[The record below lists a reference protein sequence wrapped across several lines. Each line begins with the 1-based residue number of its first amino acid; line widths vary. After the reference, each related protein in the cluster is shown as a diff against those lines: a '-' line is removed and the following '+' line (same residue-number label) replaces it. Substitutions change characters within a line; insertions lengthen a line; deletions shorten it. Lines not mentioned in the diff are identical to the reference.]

1 MNWVDEVVDKHKEFE
16 SPLSFWR
23 WAALASISAVVK
35 DNIWINQNAFN
46 TYPNIYVMFHAD
58 SGLKKGPPVNMAKKL
73 VTLVGNNRVI
83 GGRSSIQGIMKKMAT
98 VVSEQGKPILKSAS
112 AFICSSELSAAIVGD
127 KVATDILTD
136 LYDRSYNSENYESLL
151 KMEQFDLKAPIVTML
166 SATNE
171 SHSSDF
177 FSQKDIGGGFFART
191 FVIYE
196 NEENRSNPLIVA
208 ATDADKIDY
217 VQLSKYLIELS
228 KLKGAFRPLGM
239 REKTEFHTI
248 EIPDPVTKNIDYYTE
263 AGEIYYHWYYRFKS
277 EIKGVKDPTGTLN
290 RFGTSVLK
298 VAMLLSLAEKPE
310 LIIRPES
317 MNEAIEICE
326 KLVGNVRKITL
337 GKSTPNDSTEAN
349 RKMILIRELLE
360 RDGFKISRAQ
370 LLKKYWL
377 QGNVVEW
384 DNTILSAEASGLLAV
399 DKVGPNIIY
408 TMPEERAKELQE
420 WLKGKRNQV

>member
-23 WAALASISAVVK
+23 WAALAAISAVVK

-73 VTLVGNNRVI
+73 VTLVANNRVI

-98 VVSEQGKPILKSAS
+98 TQSEQGKRIVKGAS

-171 SHSSDF
+171 SHSADF
-177 FSQKDIGGGFFART
+177 FTQKDIGGGFFART

-208 ATDADKIDY
+208 STEADKIDY
-217 VQLSKYLIELS
+217 TELSKYLVTLS
-228 KLKGAFRPLGM
+228 NLNGPFRPLGV
-239 REKTEFHTI
+239 REKTEHHTI
-248 EIPDPVTKNIDYYTE
+248 EIEDPYTKRVEYYDE

-310 LIIRPES
+310 LVISPHA
-317 MNEAIEICE
+317 MNEAIELCE

-360 RDGFKISRAQ
+360 RDGYKISRAQ
-370 LLKKYWL
+370 LLKKFWL

-384 DNTILSAEASGLLAV
+384 DNTILSAEASGLLTV
-399 DKVGPNIIY
+399 EKMGLNIVY
-408 TMPEERAKELQE
+408 TMPEERAKELQA
-420 WLKGKRNQV
+420 WLKGKQNRI